1 MNINAKFYINEEE
14 VCAKVME
21 GEAIIINLSNGIYYS
36 LDGVGGTVWQMIEL
50 GYSIEEMIQTI
61 SVHHKISSEQVKLD
75 LEKLVEEMIQ
85 ENLIKVSNE
94 QHPQKETQN
103 LEIQQNGSYES
114 PTLNIYRDMG
124 NLLALDPPM
133 PGLTDMKWKAPE
145 AEIHP

>member
-1 MNINAKFYINEEE
+1 MNIHARLYINEEE
-14 VCAKVME
+14 VCAKVMD

-36 LDGVGGTVWQMIEL
+36 LEGVGGTVWQMIEL
-50 GYSIEEMIQTI
+50 GYSLEEMIQAI
-61 SVHHKISSEQVKLD
+61 SAHHTVSSETVKLD
-75 LEKLVEEMIQ
+75 VEKLVQEMVQ

-94 QHPQKETQN
+94 QNPQKETQN

-145 AEIHP
+145 TEINP